1 MIIFTGKK
9 TKNKCPH
16 QLRKVVS
23 IDEKTNKS
31 ITILTNIFDLSAADS
46 AKLYRARWN
55 IEIFF
60 KTIKQ
65 NLRVKKFYGQS
76 KNAVETQIWIALI
89 VYVLYLI
96 LRQMSSYEGKNFT
109 DFIPGLKVCLFE
121 RKDLFKWF
129 AGIPPVINK
138 LPGIVNIS
146 AVPKYPKC
154 I

>member
-1 MIIFTGKK
+1 MAT
-9 TKNKCPH
+9 
-16 QLRKVVS
+16 VS
-23 IDEKTNKS
+23 RN
-31 ITILTNIFDLSAADS
+31 DLCSNCAADI

-76 KNAVETQIWIALI
+76 KNAVEPQILIALI

-109 DFIPGLKVCLFE
+109 DFISGLKVCLFE

-138 LPGIVNIS
+138 PLAFS
-146 AVPKYPKC
+146 LQQELAL
-154 I
+154 